1 MRGHSGRDIND
12 AVDDGASMAL
22 QTQMGATAAELQCQ
36 LGGTE
41 ASPSPYAK
49 LGPVPDLNNR
59 RFCRACQT
67 TLPVESFPPGKRRY
81 LCKRHVWLRV
91 KRPSKERV
99 RADPHRKLLSVLWK
113 RCWNDAKTAFG
124 HPHIALV
131 QRDIAKVLAG
141 VDLSDFG
148 KEANSETGVNN
159 ETEMNNATGM
169 NIETVAIALL
179 PVNPTQLLSRENHV
193 VVENGARRELL
204 RVYRKGGAEKYVEAL
219 GRLD

>member
-1 MRGHSGRDIND
+1 M
-12 AVDDGASMAL
+12 
-22 QTQMGATAAELQCQ
+22 
-36 LGGTE
+36 
-41 ASPSPYAK
+41 
-49 LGPVPDLNNR
+49 
-59 RFCRACQT
+59 
-67 TLPVESFPPGKRRY
+67 
-81 LCKRHVWLRV
+81 
-91 KRPSKERV
+91 
-99 RADPHRKLLSVLWK
+99 SVLWK

-124 HPHIALV
+124 HPHIALL

-148 KEANSETGVNN
+148 KEANSKTGMNN
-159 ETEMNNATGM
+159 ETGM

-204 RVYRKGGAEKYVEAL
+204 RVYRKGGPDKYVEAL